1 MMLKKMGLI
10 LATTVMSF
18 VPLISQTNAD
28 GADSV
33 GLRVSAVLPENQRNT
48 GQSYFDL
55 LVQPKDKQTLVVN
68 LVNTTDKPQKVN
80 TAVTPAKT
88 NVNGVVEYAPSKNKL
103 DKSVP
108 FDLAKIATLPS
119 SVEIPANSTKKLE
132 IQLDIP
138 DKQWDGVVAGGISV
152 TQAEASDNGDNKKSG
167 VSVRNRYAYAIGV
180 LLQTRQDPT
189 VKEKLNLAKVT
200 ASQVDLRNAII
211 SELHNTSE
219 TYLKKV
225 AIKSKITRANSR
237 KVLYESD
244 KSDMKIAPN
253 SIFNYPLS
261 LKGHSFKAGRYTMDM
276 TVKSEKNTWHFTK
289 DFTITAKEAKDLN
302 NKDIT
307 IIHDEGFNWWW
318 LVALVAI
325 ILAIIIYIVRR
336 RRQAQKSE

>member
-1 MMLKKMGLI
+1 MILKRMGLI
-10 LATTVMSF
+10 LATTIMSF
-18 VPLISQTNAD
+18 APLIGQTNAD
-28 GADSV
+28 GTDNV
-33 GLRVSAVLPENQRNT
+33 GLRVSAVLPENQRDT

-68 LVNTTDKPQKVN
+68 LINTTDKPQTVN
-80 TAVTPAKT
+80 TAVTAAKT
-88 NVNGVVEYAPSKNKL
+88 NINGVVEYTPSKNKL

-108 FDLAKIATLPS
+108 FDMAKIATLPK
-119 SVEIPANSTKKLE
+119 SVEIPANSTKKLA

-138 DKQWDGVVAGGISV
+138 DKQWQGVVAGGISV
-152 TQAEASDNGDNKKSG
+152 TQAEVNDSGDNKKAG
-167 VSVRNRYAYAIGV
+167 ISVRNRYAYAIGV
-180 LLQTRQDPT
+180 MLQTKQDST
-189 VKEKLNLAKVT
+189 VKEELNLARVT
-200 ASQVDLRNAII
+200 AGQINLRNAVI

-225 AIKSKITRANSR
+225 SIKSKITRVNGT

-244 KSDMKIAPN
+244 KSNMKIAPN

-261 LKGHSFKAGRYTMDM
+261 LEGHSFKAGRYTMDM

-289 DFTITAKEAKDLN
+289 NFTITSKEAKDLN
-302 NKDIT
+302 NKDVT

-325 ILAIIIYIVRR
+325 ILAIIVYIVRR
-336 RRQAQKSE
+336 RRKAQTN